1 MPFHFPVVIVG
12 TKYDVFGSHE
22 SEKLK
27 WMCRALRYFAHINSC
42 DLVMT
47 SNKEKGFVELKA
59 IMNTHVFSG
68 TRSPKL
74 QFDHSNAVC
83 VLSGSDKLTKIGE
96 P

>member
-1 MPFHFPVVIVG
+1 METDCNTKWSEHEDGRRVDPFHFPVVIVG

-27 WMCRALRYFAHINSC
+27 WMCRALRYYAHVNSS

-47 SNKEKGFVELKA
+47 STKEKGFVELKA

-74 QFDHSNAVC
+74 
-83 VLSGSDKLTKIGE
+83 
-96 P
+96 